1 MKSATDALSLQG
13 ICQFVRNEDVSDKIA
28 VYDVVD
34 STNIIARDLVAS
46 EAQKKD
52 IVIVA
57 NGQTA
62 GRGRYGRSFFSPP
75 GHGLYMSFI
84 IDTSLTSQESMEKWS
99 ETPALITAFS
109 AVAVCQAI
117 EEVTEKTPQIKWIN
131 DIFYNGRK
139 VCGISAEA
147 VTDGASR
154 KIKAVIVGIGV
165 NFTTPDS
172 GEYPSE
178 IKNIAGS
185 LFSASEKPSIS
196 RNQLAAEI
204 INKMTD
210 IGNKSDINVI
220 LAEYRK
226 RLFVLGKE
234 ITVTAGHSEPFSATA
249 IDIDEKGQ
257 LIIKTD
263 ESEIKTLS
271 SAEISIKW

>member
-1 MKSATDALSLQG
+1 MKNATNALSLQG
-13 ICQFVRNEDVSDKIA
+13 MRQFLSNGEISDRIA

-46 EAQKKD
+46 EVEKKD
-52 IVIVA
+52 IVIIA

-109 AVAVCQAI
+109 AVAVCQAV
-117 EEVTEKTPQIKWIN
+117 EETTEKAPQIKWIN
-131 DIFYNGRK
+131 DIFYSGKK

-185 LFSASEKPSIS
+185 LYSASEKPPIR

-204 INKMTD
+204 INRMTE
-210 IGNKSDINVI
+210 IGNKTDINVI

-234 ITVTAGHSEPFSATA
+234 VTVTAGHNEPFSATA

-271 SAEISIKW
+271 SAEISIKI